1 MATQRRKGSR
11 MTDLHATAAQLIVDV
26 HDGHLL
32 AATRQL
38 RDLTRDQ
45 LADLVLVMAAQGR
58 PDDTMRPQPHGAQHA
73 IDLAVNATA
82 AMHGCL
88 PSEIAGQ
95 SRASHV
101 TQARQIA
108 CWIAYD
114 SGAATYSAIGRALNR
129 DHTTVM
135 YAVRKVENSHALLA
149 MARTIRDGARAP
161 GAA

>member
-1 MATQRRKGSR
+1 

-45 LADLVLVMAAQGR
+45 LADLVLVLAAQGR
-58 PDDTMRPQPHGAQHA
+58 PDDTMRRQHHGAEHA
-73 IDLAVNATA
+73 IMLAVNSVA
-82 AMHGCL
+82 ACYGL
-88 PSEIAGQ
+88 APSAIVGA
-95 SRASHV
+95 SRAKDA
-101 TQARQIA
+101 TTARQVA
-108 CWIAYD
+108 AWIAYD
-114 SGAATYSAIGRALNR
+114 SGAATYSAIGRVLNR

-135 YAVRKVENSHALLA
+135 YAVRKVQNSHALLA
-149 MARTIRDGARAP
+149 MARTIRDGTRDT